1 MEKKE
6 MGGACSSYG
15 GEESYVQG
23 FGGQTWGKETTLE
36 DLGFDGKIILKWI
49 CRKLDVIHGLGSC
62 GTGQE
67 QVVGCN
73 EHVVSV
79 KCGEILG

>member
-1 MEKKE
+1 
-6 MGGACSSYG
+6 
-15 GEESYVQG
+15 
-23 FGGQTWGKETTLE
+23 LE

-79 KCGEILG
+79 KWGEILG